1 MENTERD
8 NLKGIFLS
16 CMCSVFKAVLYS
28 EILLP
33 TFLLLTHFL
42 KLYQSMKLKS
52 GIHCDIGF
60 LTLIAVVPPLHP
72 THFLKMKSYVEY

>member
-1 MENTERD
+1 
-8 NLKGIFLS
+8 
-16 CMCSVFKAVLYS
+16 
-28 EILLP
+28 
-33 TFLLLTHFL
+33 
-42 KLYQSMKLKS
+42 MKLKS